1 MPFAASI
8 LASHASKYFKLN
20 SEIASYSYMTNCV
33 ESTKLGE
40 KNLIAAL
47 HPYDMTCR
55 PQILSKGINPGY
67 ENLILEFGRRSG
79 IFGLLNTSFNIH
91 GKPLVNNFNDAIKV
105 FKETDLDAVIIDN
118 YILIKK

>member
-1 MPFAASI
+1 
-8 LASHASKYFKLN
+8 
-20 SEIASYSYMTNCV
+20 
-33 ESTKLGE
+33 
-40 KNLIAAL
+40 
-47 HPYDMTCR
+47 MTCR
-55 PQILSKGINPGY
+55 PQILTKGINPAY